1 MTIGD
6 TVKTLPGVEWT
17 TASVPGGQRYN
28 DGLEGGSYDGL
39 FCNCTSLKTVN
50 WGTGLKTIGNI
61 AFLGCSALESVTIPE
76 NVNSIGCHAFYNCAS
91 LKNVTVVGKI
101 DYIGRRAFGNCPY
114 LHYVDFQGA
123 SMAYNPGAEIFAFDK
138 DRVTV
143 YAAQGSTGWTGVA
156 DVGGLPASGKWS
168 GATIVYE
175 PIDPMMNN
183 PYDFYPHAPTF
194 RVSNRD
200 KTWKAPV
207 IVTGSPYL
215 TTQTDPSALTNEIY
229 FDDPVYLSFCVNEYW
244 RGESAENLTNLFALT
259 SGGKSLGM
267 WEYGIRFDK
276 TWGTGHCWTNRVVEA
291 MQGLP
296 VGDYELTMVINP
308 ARNLAETDYSNNET
322 SITFKVVKRPPV
334 KVTFNRNGGSGG
346 TTSLEAVEYRES
358 LPAITVPTKSG
369 SVFFG
374 YWTDASWSGAG
385 VQYYAADGSGVR
397 NSDLKSATTLYARW
411 VKTNEVVFLANGGT
425 DDMPALQ
432 VKSGVVHKLPPCAF
446 TPPEGKTFAGWACSN
461 GRRYDD
467 EVLVFD
473 LGGVTMTA
481 IWK

>member
-1 MTIGD
+1 M
-6 TVKTLPGVEWT
+6 
-17 TASVPGGQRYN
+17 
-28 DGLEGGSYDGL
+28 
-39 FCNCTSLKTVN
+39 
-50 WGTGLKTIGNI
+50 
-61 AFLGCSALESVTIPE
+61 TIPE

-91 LKNVTVVGKI
+91 LKNVTVAGPI
-101 DYIGRRAFGNCPY
+101 NSIGRRAFGNCPY
-114 LHYVDFQGA
+114 LHYVDFQGE
-123 SMAYNPGAEIFAFDK
+123 SMTYNPGAEIFAFDK

-143 YAAQGSTGWTGVA
+143 YAAPGSTGWKGVA
-156 DVGGLPASGKWS
+156 DQEGLPESGKWS

-175 PIDPMMNN
+175 PVDPMMNN
-183 PYDFYPHAPTF
+183 PYDFYPYSPTF

-200 KTWKAPV
+200 KTWKAPM

-215 TTQTDPSALTNEIY
+215 TTQTDPTALTNEIY
-229 FDDPVYLSFCVNEYW
+229 FDDPVYLSYCADEYW

-259 SGGKSLGM
+259 SGGQSLGM
-267 WEYGIRFDK
+267 WEPGTAFNK
-276 TWGTGHCWTNRVVEA
+276 TCGANGRVTTNDVIEA

-296 VGDYELTMVINP
+296 IGDYELTMVVNP

-334 KVTFNRNGGSGG
+334 KVTFSCNGGSGG
-346 TTSLEAVEYRES
+346 TASLAAVEYLEPM
-358 LPAITVPTKSG
+358 PATTAPTKSG

-374 YWTDASWSGAG
+374 YWTDVSWSGAG

-397 NSDLKSATTLYARW
+397 NSDLKSATTLQARW

-425 DDMPALQ
+425 GDMPALQ
-432 VKSGVVHKLPPCAF
+432 VKSGVVHKLPSCAF

-467 EVLVFD
+467 EMLVFG

-481 IWK
+481 IWE